1 MGILSTAELRACG
14 LTRGAITTRRA
25 RGLLHQIH
33 TGVWAVGH
41 PSPSPE
47 GLLLAAVKACG
58 PGAVLSHRAAAQL
71 WGFLD
76 PADRLPEVMVTG
88 PGTRMVPG
96 LVVHRTTVLEP
107 RDTLRHRGIP
117 VTTPARTL
125 LDLAAVAPTRELRQ
139 AVRRAQGRR
148 RVAIP
153 QLIEAIDRL
162 GPRRGSRRLAKVIA
176 TGAAPT
182 NTVLEDIVLDLLLGA
197 GIAHPNVNR
206 PLVIAGRRVV
216 PDFRWPERR
225 LVVEADGGAWHDQK
239 IAREDD
245 AERQA
250 LLEGHGERVIRVTW
264 HQSIT
269 RRPETIRRI
278 LAAGA
283 PLATDRGA

>member
-250 LLEGHGERVIRVTW
+250 LLEAHGERVIRVTW

>member
-1 MGILSTAELRACG
+1 MGVLSTAELRACG

-58 PGAVLSHRAAAQL
+58 PGALLSHRAAAQL

-76 PADRLPEVMVTG
+76 PADRLPEVIVTG

-125 LDLAAVAPTRELRQ
+125 LDLAAVAPFRELRQ

-250 LLEGHGERVIRVTW
+250 LLEAHGERVIRVTW
-264 HQSIT
+264 HQSIA